1 LYHRIKLT
9 DHLQNSAFMRL
20 LKSLP
25 DLSPLLEHWR
35 QGEGRREKRKKIRE
49 EGEREGIKEEMMK
62 SRGELWRER
71 RKDEKC

>member
-1 LYHRIKLT
+1 MYHREKLT

-35 QGEGRREKRKKIRE
+35 QEGKKEGKEKENERRRRKRGIKRRNDEKQRGTTEREK
-49 EGEREGIKEEMMK
+49 ER
-62 SRGELWRER
+62 
-71 RKDEKC
+71 